1 MGSPSNNF
9 INSLIQCTDKHVLKD
24 HPAEKYSE
32 DEIRTTANT
41 YFKMLGKHW
50 WNQKNNNE
58 VDKENFSPGIN
69 FDSKF
74 D

>member
-1 MGSPSNNF
+1 MGSPSNKL
-9 INSLIQCTDKHVLKD
+9 INSLIQCTDKHVLKE
-24 HPAEKYSE
+24 HPAEEYSE
-32 DEIRTTANT
+32 DEICTTANM
-41 YFKMLGKHW
+41 YFKMLRKHW
-50 WNQKNNNE
+50 RNQKNNNE